1 MRETIQQ
8 KLEEIQ
14 ELEVTS
20 EIPDD
25 LLEEGKTYFSFTL
38 QENYLNSDLNS
49 NYTYQPVLSGYV
61 KRKVIP
67 TENTLSIV
75 DTKTKEICSKLKE
88 LNIRSS
94 YKDVSVLDNIRKSMI
109 TGSGK
114 YNEINNTLV

>member
-14 ELEVTS
+14 DLEVMP

-25 LLEEGKTYFSFTL
+25 MLEEGKTYFSFNL
-38 QENYLNSDLNS
+38 QENFVNSDLS
-49 NYTYQPVLSGYV
+49 NNFTYNPSIVGYV
-61 KRKVIP
+61 KRKNIP
-67 TENTLSIV
+67 TENTLEIV

-88 LNIRSS
+88 LNFKSS
-94 YKDVSVLDNIRKSMI
+94 YRDVSMLDNIRKNMVTSR
-109 TGSGK
+109 GL